1 MELTLRFPAKP
12 EFARRFAEELMVTAL
27 EVSKVMLDFTPGSLA
42 DVDLIIQGFIDE
54 GLAVEDIG
62 ETLFSFGC
70 YVGEVFVRH
79 HGAHWVQTKKS
90 LLKGET
96 DFPIVVA
103 IGNAHVLN
111 PIGAVFQ
118 RFQSN
123 GARSLPS
130 FYQQAP
136 KSA

>member
-12 EFARRFAEELMVTAL
+12 EFARRFAEELVVTAL
-27 EVSKVMLDFTPGSLA
+27 EVSKVMLDFSPRSLE
-42 DVDLIIQGFIDE
+42 DVDKIIQGFVDE
-54 GLAVEDIG
+54 GLGVEEIG

-79 HGAHWVQTKKS
+79 HGGQWVQTKKS

-103 IGNAHVLN
+103 IGKAHVLN
-111 PIGAVFQ
+111 PIAAVFQ
-118 RFQSN
+118 RFQA
-123 GARSLPS
+123 GALRSLPG
-130 FYQQAP
+130 FYTRAP
-136 KSA
+136 KNE

>member
-12 EFARRFAEELMVTAL
+12 EFARRFAEELVVTAL
-27 EVSKVMLDFTPGSLA
+27 EVSKVMLDFSPRSLE
-42 DVDLIIQGFIDE
+42 DVDRIIQGFVDE
-54 GLAVEDIG
+54 GLGVEEIG

-79 HGAHWVQTKKS
+79 HGGVWVQTKKS

-103 IGNAHVLN
+103 IGKAHVLN
-111 PIGAVFQ
+111 PIAAVFQ
-118 RFQSN
+118 RFQT
-123 GARSLPS
+123 GALRSLPG
-130 FYQQAP
+130 FYTQAP
-136 KSA
+136 KNE